1 MREQINLL
9 ARIQVKDNIVNK
21 LQRQIDEG
29 PSRIAEIEETVRR
42 LAEGLETDKERLK
55 EVKALQ
61 RQCERDVE
69 DGLERIRRSK
79 SRLLNI
85 KSNKEYQAALK
96 EIEDTEKANREKE
109 DQILVY
115 MEELD
120 ALQQRLAEK
129 EEEFATAKRKHEA
142 QKAAIEEEIEAAQSE
157 VAEHRHE
164 RRDMESAVDV
174 EILRIY
180 DRLQRRLGGLAVA
193 SVEDATC
200 SACNMSIPPQM
211 YNELQ
216 RMDSLRFCPNCD
228 RLIYWKNGNKD

>member
-1 MREQINLL
+1 
-9 ARIQVKDNIVNK
+9 
-21 LQRQIDEG
+21 
-29 PSRIAEIEETVRR
+29 
-42 LAEGLETDKERLK
+42 
-55 EVKALQ
+55 
-61 RQCERDVE
+61 
-69 DGLERIRRSK
+69 
-79 SRLLNI
+79 LNI

-193 SVEDATC
+193 AVEDATC